1 MWKHTETDHICAVK
15 MAVTHYMLSILV
27 RPTCTCSSTIDNPP
41 CEDNACANPASANLK
56 VLHFKP
62 SVLFSHKQYKP
73 VSIYL

>member
-27 RPTCTCSSTIDNPP
+27 RPTCTCSILNPL
-41 CEDNACANPASANLK
+41 S
-56 VLHFKP
+56 F
-62 SVLFSHKQYKP
+62 FSHKQYKP